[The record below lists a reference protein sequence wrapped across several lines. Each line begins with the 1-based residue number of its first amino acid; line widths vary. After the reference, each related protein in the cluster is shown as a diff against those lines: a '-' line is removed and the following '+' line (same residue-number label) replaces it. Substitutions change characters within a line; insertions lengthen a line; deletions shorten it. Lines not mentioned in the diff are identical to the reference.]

1 MTKKYGYNADI
12 LNMLNLA
19 NIRVKDVEVRPV
31 YGEEQSKIKLG
42 RYIRR
47 IVKLLLKL
55 FLRRMKS
62 KYLLRDF
69 NPLVFFYFFA
79 FICIAIVGT
88 IFLVRFFYM
97 LIAYGEFPRTTT
109 TIMMF
114 TYMIGY
120 FSSFFGMWLDMDDNK
135 KLK

>member
-1 MTKKYGYNADI
+1 
-12 LNMLNLA
+12 MLNLA

-88 IFLVRFFYM
+88 ILLVRFFYM
-97 LIAYGEFPRTTT
+97 LIAYGEFQRTTT

-114 TYMIGY
+114 TYMIEIGRA
-120 FSSFFGMWLDMDDNK
+120 SCRERV
-135 KLK
+135 